1 MKAIFN
7 EVKQSMDLDK
17 TFILIAGN
25 KNDLYNSEQ
34 IKKPVAEQ
42 FVKSIKGNLRIVS
55 ALENTGI
62 SELFSFIAEN
72 LMNKGTKK
80 KDENKND
87 GGKNEKKEFSLNNS
101 KKDNK
106 EEKKEDFVKYQF
118 IKYQS
123 F

>member
-25 KNDLYNSEQ
+25 KNDQYDNEQ

-106 EEKKEDFVKYQF
+106 EEKKDK
-118 IKYQS
+118 KCC
-123 F
+123 